1 MPMGEERSI
10 GERITMTSIM
20 DGSRIKYVIVLALM
34 LATLGV
40 FGNSLTYDFVNY
52 DDPAYITGNDQVKQG
67 FTADGIVWAFT
78 TTKMGN
84 WNPLT
89 WLSHM
94 ADVQLYGLDSAG
106 HRLTNVLL
114 HTAST
119 LLLFLLF
126 QRMTGSLWRS
136 AAAAAL
142 FAIHPLRVESVV
154 WISERKD
161 VLSTFLFLL
170 ALLAYVRYVARPGT
184 ARYLLVVL
192 LFVLGLLAKPMLVTL
207 PVVLLLLDYW
217 PLHRFRSAPLGG
229 ARPLQGEGSSFL
241 KLMIEK
247 APFLLLSAIISAV
260 TIWAQRHEQAMM
272 SVADFPFLSRLS
284 NAVLSYAKYL
294 GMMFWPTDLA
304 VLYPLPAQAQSVPAV
319 LALLFLCGVTT
330 AAVLESRRRPY
341 LLMGWLWY
349 LVTLAP
355 VIGIIQVG
363 LQSMA
368 DRYTYIP
375 SIGIALMA
383 VWGVADAVQ
392 VRSRRMIL
400 ILLSCV
406 VLAFFMVTT
415 VRQAAYWENSVSLF
429 SHAVQV
435 TQNNRIAHVNLGDAL
450 DRYGRYEEAMAHYRI
465 ALRIKPDD
473 AFANYKLA
481 NDLDLSGRISEALPY
496 YRRSL
501 QIDERNPHVHN
512 NFGIALM
519 RMGSMTEAKD
529 HFIRAIQLD
538 PGLADAHYNL
548 GLALVSAG
556 RLEDA
561 IREFAEAL
569 RLNPADVEARREM
582 ESAQMR
588 LHGTRGGR

>member
-94 ADVQLYGLDSAG
+94 ADVQLYGLDPAG

-247 APFLLLSAIISAV
+247 APLFLLSAIISAV

-501 QIDERNPHVHN
+501 QIGPRP
-512 NFGIALM
+512 GRCALQP
-519 RMGSMTEAKD
+519 R
-529 HFIRAIQLD
+529 
-538 PGLADAHYNL
+538 PGAC
-548 GLALVSAG
+548 
-556 RLEDA
+556 
-561 IREFAEAL
+561 L
-569 RLNPADVEARREM
+569 RRQA
-582 ESAQMR
+582 
-588 LHGTRGGR
+588 GGRDQGVCRSAPAQSG

>member
-1 MPMGEERSI
+1 
-10 GERITMTSIM
+10 M
-20 DGSRIKYVIVLALM
+20 DESRIKYIIVLALM
-34 LATLGV
+34 FAMLGV

-67 FTADGIVWAFT
+67 LTAETIAWAFT
-78 TTKMGN
+78 TTRMGN

-94 ADVQLYGLDSAG
+94 ADVQLYGLNPAG
-106 HRLTNVLL
+106 HRLTSVLL
-114 HTAST
+114 HTGSAV
-119 LLLFLLF
+119 LLFLLF
-126 QRMTGSLWRS
+126 QRMTGCLWRS

-142 FAIHPLRVESVV
+142 FALHPLRVESVV

-170 ALLAYVRYVARPGT
+170 TLFAYVRYVGRPGT

-192 LFVLGLLAKPMLVTL
+192 LFTLGLLAKPMLVTL

-217 PLHRFRSAPLGG
+217 PLNRFRSAHIGG
-229 ARPLQGEGSSFL
+229 TRPLHEEGSSVL
-241 KLMIEK
+241 KLLIEK
-247 APFLLLSAIISAV
+247 APLLLLSAIVSMV

-272 SVADFPFLSRLS
+272 SVADYPFLSRLS
-284 NAVLSYAKYL
+284 NAILSYAKYL

-304 VLYPLPAQAQSVPAV
+304 VLYPLPAQAQSVSAV
-319 LALLFLCGVTT
+319 LALLVLCGVTT
-330 AAVLESRRRPY
+330 AAFLASRRRPY
-341 LLMGWLWY
+341 ILMGWLWY

-375 SIGIALMA
+375 SIGIALAA
-383 VWGVADAVQ
+383 VWGMADAAEEW
-392 VRSRRMIL
+392 RRWRVL
-400 ILLSCV
+400 IPLSCFI
-406 VLAFFMVTT
+406 LALFMAATI
-415 VRQAAYWENSVSLF
+415 RQAAYWENSVTLF

-450 DRYGRYEEAMAHYRI
+450 DRYGRYEEAMVQYRM

-481 NDLDLSGRISEALPY
+481 NDLDLSGRTREALPY
-496 YRRSL
+496 YRMSL
-501 QIDERNPHVHN
+501 QIDERNPHIHN
-512 NFGIALM
+512 NLGIALM
-519 RMGSMTEAKD
+519 RLGNMTEAKD

-538 PGLADAHYNL
+538 PGLGDAHYNL
-548 GLALVSAG
+548 GLAFVSAD

-561 IREFAEAL
+561 IRAFTEAL
-569 RLNPADVEARREM
+569 RLNPADVDARM
-582 ESAQMR
+582 DLESTKVR
-588 LHGTRGGR
+588 WHSTRGRKQLP